1 MYVLCFI
8 LMVWYGVSRF
18 FYYIGGIVDIMV
30 YEVLFNLKLWEVYY
44 VIGGVWGGI
53 KVDDVFY

>member
-1 MYVLCFI
+1 MI
-8 LMVWYGVSRF
+8 WYGVSRF
-18 FYYIGGIVDIMV
+18 FYYKGGIVDIMV
-30 YEVLFNLKLWEVYY
+30 YEVLLNLKLWEVYY